1 MKNNCNFFQL
11 GHGKLRRLVGCKLR
25 RLVGCKL
32 HRLVG
37 GKLNRLVSGKLHM
50 LVGGK
55 LRGRILGPCLHNSQT
70 MPSFGIVSNTLCT
83 IRAMPSNFAQV
94 LMIFDMPRWV
104 GRDIAFGH
112 MPQ

>member
-1 MKNNCNFFQL
+1 MKNNCNFSQL
-11 GHGKLRRLVGCKLR
+11 GHGKLCRLVGQ
-25 RLVGCKL
+25 RLVG
-32 HRLVG
+32 
-37 GKLNRLVSGKLHM
+37 GKLHM

-55 LRGRILGPCLHNSQT
+55 LRGQILGPCLHNSQT
-70 MPSFGIVSNTLCT
+70 IPSFGIVSNTLCT

>member
-11 GHGKLRRLVGCKLR
+11 GHGKLCRLVG
-25 RLVGCKL
+25 GKL

-37 GKLNRLVSGKLHM
+37 GKLHM

-55 LRGRILGPCLHNSQT
+55 LRGQILGPCLHNSQT
-70 MPSFGIVSNTLCT
+70 IPSFGIVSNTLCT